1 MAPPEFTVDFSR
13 RQVDPFV
20 LRRDEMLAFFEGQA
34 RETWEGWP
42 TYEPKELIDA
52 GDAVVALIRTSAR
65 GSRAGSRSTRAS
77 GTCGRS
83 ATGSRSSSSTSA
95 RTERLP
101 WKPPGC
107 RSRPVML
114 LGERHWPIGG
124 FLARRFQHRPSPC
137 RRSPHVDRLGA

>member
-1 MAPPEFTVDFSR
+1 METVERAYVALTEGDAEVLREMAPPEFTVDFSR

-65 GSRAGSRSTRAS
+65 GKSSGVEVDARVWNVWTFRDGKPVEFKYFGEDRAAALEAAGLS
-77 GTCGRS
+77 
-83 ATGSRSSSSTSA
+83 
-95 RTERLP
+95 E
-101 WKPPGC
+101 
-107 RSRPVML
+107 
-114 LGERHWPIGG
+114 
-124 FLARRFQHRPSPC
+124 
-137 RRSPHVDRLGA
+137 